1 MRVIANENV
10 TGTVVRKLRQHGHD
24 VLSVKES
31 RPLPE
36 NGTIVDTPSGETRK
50 R

>member
-1 MRVIANENV
+1 MFEVIESRSDWTGCFSVV
-10 TGTVVRKLRQHGHD
+10 TDSRIRM
-24 VLSVKES
+24 

-36 NGTIVDTPSGETRK
+36 NGTIVGTPSGETRK